1 MKKLALDLNDVT
13 KTFQKDDGYITAVD
27 KVSLQVEE
35 GEMVTFLGP
44 SGCGKTTTLR
54 MVAGFELPTS
64 GSITIRG
71 SDMTNTPVNK
81 RKIGFVFQNYALF
94 PHMSVYNNVAY
105 GLKARGEKDK
115 DIRDKVRDALVM
127 VGLVDTENRYPSQL
141 SGGEQQRVALA
152 RVIVM
157 EPNLL
162 LMDEPLSNLDAKLR
176 IHMRTEIRRLQKKLG
191 ITCLYV
197 THDQSEAL
205 SMADRIVVMNKGKV
219 EQVGTAFEIYSNP
232 QSLFV
237 ADFIGQANI
246 IHLKVTSLAED
257 VIGVQ
262 THNGGVFSA
271 RCIIPDHIDS
281 SVESYEVGKDAA
293 LVIRP
298 ESLTVIPYK
307 GGEETFNAVVSS
319 SVFVGSH
326 VEYELTLPNNEMIK
340 AFIPYTNNMQIF
352 KEEEQVSFM
361 IDPVNALFLPRKKNK
376 S

>member
-1 MKKLALDLNDVT
+1 MSQSALELDNVSKVFRKDNDVVR
-13 KTFQKDDGYITAVD
+13 AVD
-27 KVSLQVEE
+27 SVSLVVDQ

-54 MVAGFELPTS
+54 MVAGFELPTD
-64 GSITIRG
+64 GSIAIQG
-71 SDMTNTPVNK
+71 KDMTNTPVNK

-105 GLKARGEKDK
+105 GLKSRGESDSA
-115 DIRDKVRDALVM
+115 IRPKVLSALALV
-127 VGLVDTENRYPSQL
+127 GLDSAENRFPSQL

-157 EPNLL
+157 EPALL

-205 SMADRIVVMNKGKV
+205 TMADRIVVMNKGKV
-219 EQVGTAFEIYSNP
+219 EQIGSPFEIYHNP

-246 IHLKVTSLAED
+246 IPLPVRAVRGDTLEAD
-257 VIGVQ
+257 LPIG
-262 THNGGVFSA
+262 GKRLSA
-271 RCIIPDHIDS
+271 RCVRPKGR
-281 SVESYEVGKDAA
+281 EAEYGPGKTAA
-293 LVIRP
+293 LIARP
-298 ESLTVIPYK
+298 ERLAVLPPDDPEGMMRATVLSAL
-307 GGEETFNAVVSS
+307 FM
-319 SVFVGSH
+319 GSH
-326 VEYELTLPNNEMIK
+326 IEYELSLSGATRIVK
-340 AFIPYTNNMQIF
+340 ANVPYGPGLEIY
-352 KEEEQVSFM
+352 KEESEVSLLV
-361 IDPVNALFLPRKKNK
+361 DADNSVFLPGEA
-376 S
+376 